1 MVTSFG
7 EAKGGDGAGADRR
20 VTDRF
25 GPRNLMLAP
34 RMLLFTARK
43 KPPTDILR
51 TLTCFY
57 RV

>member
-25 GPRNLMLAP
+25 GPSKSHAG
-34 RMLLFTARK
+34 
-43 KPPTDILR
+43 PPYVAVY
-51 TLTCFY
+51 CA
-57 RV
+57 